1 MTDKSKEQTVIDA
14 HMSHL
19 NNRLDR
25 FDDLLDKLFDRQEE
39 MAKILERN
47 TVTVEEHH
55 KRSTN
60 LEILVNSLK
69 SALDALASKF
79 TLLEDEVEE
88 IKDDVTP
95 IKNHVSE
102 VSSVMHFLAWTPKFI
117 KAIILI
123 ITLVT
128 TVYGL
133 KSLFDDFNKTKET
146 IELKK

>member
-1 MTDKSKEQTVIDA
+1 MNYETLEPNKYYLVYPDGRRVIFMGMENAYIVKTSAGDIKVSEA
-14 HMSHL
+14 
-19 NNRLDR
+19 
-25 FDDLLDKLFDRQEE
+25 DLLK
-39 MAKILERN
+39 
-47 TVTVEEHH
+47 
-55 KRSTN
+55 
-60 LEILVNSLK
+60 
-69 SALDALASKF
+69 
-79 TLLEDEVEE
+79 VEE